1 MGENILAKKNVK
13 ASETKKTDAKATK
26 KVKKSKK

>member
-1 MGENILAKKNVK
+1 MEENILAKKNTK
-13 ASETKKTDAKATK
+13 ASEPKKEAKATK